1 MGLPARFAANH
12 PAVVDEM
19 IDGEVVV
26 IDLRS
31 GNYFSLVQSAAVI
44 WATLA
49 TRPTHDE
56 VAATLARVYDAEPEQ
71 CFAVS
76 GAFLDVLV
84 AEGLV
89 VQADALEQEGAA
101 PELPTTG
108 GPLPEP
114 RLEKFD
120 DMQQLILLDPVHEI
134 DETAGW
140 PRMRAEDTPEA

>member
-31 GNYFSLVQSAAVI
+31 GNYFSLVESAAVI
-44 WATLA
+44 WASLA
-49 TRPTHDE
+49 ARPTLDE
-56 VAATLARVYDAEPEQ
+56 VAAYLARVYDAEPEQ
-71 CFAVS
+71 CFALS
-76 GAFLDVLV
+76 GSFLDLLV
-84 AEGLV
+84 SEGLV
-89 VQADALEQEGAA
+89 VQVDSADAAAAA
-101 PELPTTG
+101 PELAPVA

-134 DETAGW
+134 DESVGW
-140 PRMRAEDTPEA
+140 PRMRSEETPDA

>member
-26 IDLRS
+26 IDLAT
-31 GNYFSLVQSAAVI
+31 GNYFSLVDSAAVI
-44 WATLA
+44 WASLA
-49 TRPTHDE
+49 ARPTLDQ
-56 VAATLARVYDAEPEQ
+56 VAANLGRVYDAEPDR

-76 GAFLDVLV
+76 GAFLDALV
-84 AEGLV
+84 AEGLA
-89 VQADALEQEGAA
+89 VQLPDGAEPGID
-101 PELPTTG
+101 PELPAVS

-114 RLEKFD
+114 CFEKFD

-134 DETAGW
+134 DDAVGW
-140 PRMRAEDTPEA
+140 PHLPPAE

>member
-31 GNYFSLVQSAAVI
+31 GSYYSLVESAAMI
-44 WATLA
+44 WACLA
-49 TRPTHDE
+49 VRPTHDD
-56 VAATLARVYDAEPEQ
+56 VAAALGRSYDAEPEQ

-89 VQADALEQEGAA
+89 VQVDAADDPGSA
-101 PELPTTG
+101 PDLPKVA

-134 DETAGW
+134 DETVGW
-140 PRMRAEDTPEA
+140 PRMRAEETPDA

>member
-49 TRPTHDE
+49 TRPRQNRRIWKVPFSARTH
-56 VAATLARVYDAEPEQ
+56 
-71 CFAVS
+71 
-76 GAFLDVLV
+76 
-84 AEGLV
+84 
-89 VQADALEQEGAA
+89 
-101 PELPTTG
+101 
-108 GPLPEP
+108 
-114 RLEKFD
+114 
-120 DMQQLILLDPVHEI
+120 
-134 DETAGW
+134 
-140 PRMRAEDTPEA
+140 

>member
-26 IDLRS
+26 IDLRTGS
-31 GNYFSLVQSAAVI
+31 YFSLVESAAVI
-44 WATLA
+44 WASLQA
-49 TRPTHDE
+49 RPTHDE
-56 VAATLARVYDAEPEQ
+56 VAACLGRVYDAEPEQ
-71 CFAVS
+71 CFEVS
-76 GAFLDVLV
+76 GAFLDALV

-89 VQADALEQEGAA
+89 VQVDDAAGGGDV
-101 PELPTTG
+101 PELPVVS

-114 RLEKFD
+114 GLEKFD

-134 DETAGW
+134 DETVGW
-140 PRMRAEDTPEA
+140 PRLRTEE

>member
-26 IDLRS
+26 IDLRTGS
-31 GNYFSLVQSAAVI
+31 YFSLVESAAVI
-44 WATLA
+44 WASLA
-49 TRPTHDE
+49 ARPTHDE
-56 VAATLARVYDAEPEQ
+56 VAASLGRVYDADPEQ

-76 GAFLDVLV
+76 GAFLDALV
-84 AEGLV
+84 GEGLV
-89 VQADALEQEGAA
+89 VQVDGEAAPGAA
-101 PELPTTG
+101 PDLPAVS
-108 GPLPEP
+108 GPLPAP

-134 DETAGW
+134 DETVGW
-140 PRMRAEDTPEA
+140 PRLRTEE